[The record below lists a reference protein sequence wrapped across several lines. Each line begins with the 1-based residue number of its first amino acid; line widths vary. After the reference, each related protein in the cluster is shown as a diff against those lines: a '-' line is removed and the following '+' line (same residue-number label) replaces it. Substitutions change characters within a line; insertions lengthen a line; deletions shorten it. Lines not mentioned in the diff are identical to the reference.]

1 MNNQFIIV
9 GRIYKDFELKETS
22 TNKKMVEL
30 PIVAENGKDD
40 ATFLKVLVFNGVA
53 ESLAQYCKKGD
64 LIGVSGIIKNNNWT
78 DDKDIKHY
86 DISFIANKVSYLS
99 TSKKE
104 EKKEEKKETDLYEE
118 YGKEVSIDDSFLD

>member
-22 TNKKMVEL
+22 TNKRMVEL

-40 ATFLKVLVFNGVA
+40 ATFLKVLVFNSVA

-64 LIGVSGIIKNNNWT
+64 LIGVSGIIKNNNW
-78 DDKDIKHY
+78 DDQQGNKHY

-99 TSKKE
+99 TSRKE
-104 EKKEEKKETDLYEE
+104 EKKEEQPKEDPYEE
-118 YGKEVSIDDSFLD
+118 YGKEVSIDDNFLD